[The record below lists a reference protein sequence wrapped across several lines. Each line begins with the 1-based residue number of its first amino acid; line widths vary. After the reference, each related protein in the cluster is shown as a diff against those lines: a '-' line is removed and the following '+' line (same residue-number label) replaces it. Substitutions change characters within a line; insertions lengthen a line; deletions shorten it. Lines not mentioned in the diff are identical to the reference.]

1 MTCYNI
7 PLQSNV
13 YYSRSM
19 ASPSGSVTVLSEVD
33 PAYNCPHCTKS
44 FQDPRSLYLH
54 VRCHGE
60 KKHICKDCGKGFTQ
74 VCHLKRH
81 IRIHTGNNNEL

>member
-1 MTCYNI
+1 M
-7 PLQSNV
+7 

-19 ASPSGSVTVLSEVD
+19 ASPSGIVTVLSEVD

-81 IRIHTGNNNEL
+81 IRIHTGNNDEL